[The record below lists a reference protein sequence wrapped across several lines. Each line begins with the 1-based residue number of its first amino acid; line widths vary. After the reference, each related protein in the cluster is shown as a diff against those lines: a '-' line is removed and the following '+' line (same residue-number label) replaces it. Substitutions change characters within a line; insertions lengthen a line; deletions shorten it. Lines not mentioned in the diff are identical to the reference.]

1 MDLKIDKKITLIKKR
16 LSQPLPG
23 WESQKKM
30 AVMSINPMTRLAF
43 IPPADAKLAAVAI
56 ILFKE
61 ENTLKFFL
69 TKRTS
74 NVDHHKGQISF
85 PGGAKDEGESFQ
97 DASLRETEE
106 EIGINIDLDL
116 LGALTPLY
124 IPVSGFFI
132 HSYVWYAKERPN
144 TRINED
150 EVESV
155 YDVNLDELKDKNLL
169 STKPIKI
176 KGVSIEV
183 PSFKFNSCT
192 SWGATAMILSE
203 LKDILNEI

>member
-56 ILFKE
+56 ILFQE

-85 PGGAKDEGESFQ
+85 PGGAKDEDESFQ

-124 IPVSGFFI
+124 IPVSGFLI
-132 HSYVWYAKERPN
+132 HSYVWYAQERPN

-176 KGVSIEV
+176 KGVSMEI
-183 PSFKFNSCT
+183 PSFEFNSCT

-203 LKDILNEI
+203 LKDILDEI

>member
-30 AVMSINPMTRLAF
+30 AVMSINPVTRLAF

-176 KGVSIEV
+176 KGVSMEV
-183 PSFKFNSCT
+183 PSFEFNSCT

>member
-16 LSQPLPG
+16 LNESLPG
-23 WESQKKM
+23 WDSQKKM
-30 AVMSINPMTRLAF
+30 AVMSINPVTRLAF

-176 KGVSIEV
+176 KGVSMEV
-183 PSFKFNSCT
+183 PSFEFSSCT

-203 LKDILNEI
+203 LKDILDEI